1 MSNQIELELKKEIFP
16 IYKDLLSKNDF
27 KDICTFA
34 IQWGKEFPKEDNKG
48 VLFVGKAVNGWI
60 TNDQNAENL
69 FAIDNSER
77 IFNRKDQIEWVND
90 LSGNTKGY
98 NTKKSAFWRVIK
110 NISYD
115 LYADN
120 WYKKIAWSNIYK
132 IAPWNGGNPGSKM
145 QRQQRLYCLEI
156 LKSEINILK
165 PEYVIM
171 LTSGWEWFFI
181 QELKKQNELK
191 EVSKVKWSGYETTM
205 FLKDNVKYIIS
216 HHPQG
221 KKEQEHSKAIIE
233 LMNIEI

>member
-1 MSNQIELELKKEIFP
+1 MNNQIELKTELFP
-16 IYKDLLSKNDF
+16 IYQKLLSENSF

-34 IQWGKEFPKEDNKG
+34 IQWGKEFPKENNNG

-60 TNDQNAENL
+60 TDDQNVENL
-69 FAIDNSER
+69 FSIENRER
-77 IFNRKDQIEWVND
+77 IFNRKDQIEWVNE

-98 NTKKSAFWRVIK
+98 NTKKSAFWRVIRK
-110 NISYD
+110 VSSE

-120 WYKKIAWSNIYK
+120 WYKKIAWSNVYK

-145 QRQQRLYCLEI
+145 QRQQRSYCLEI
-156 LKSEINILK
+156 LKTEIETLK
-165 PEYVIM
+165 PEYVVM

-181 QELKKQNELK
+181 QELSKQNELK
-191 EVSKVKWSGYETTM
+191 EVATIKWCGYETKM
-205 FLKDNVKYIIS
+205 FIKDNVKYIIS

-221 KKEQEHSKAIIE
+221 KKEQEHSEAIIE